1 MLLDYGFSKEVKNNV
16 TVVANNII
24 ARRDTSIH
32 SLSREKSGC
41 DRCVKRYAWCQIGCF
56 GQVSSYRA
64 FQCTLHLAQFIVQQA
79 VQDLPD
85 DKKIIVLEKVEPDK
99 AKIEE
104 YAQPDEIKMEP
115 IQVKSEAK
123 NNVTPLESP
132 LHLEINCGPVEP
144 VNAAKGDPDDGEI
157 FLSLENKEEGDER
170 KNKIKGDDKQILI
183 VNEEAKVGPNKA
195 NIESDK
201 GKVEAKDKGTPPK
214 SPLQLEAKHEPVQAV
229 NAANGDPDYGEIYF
243 SLENKEKEENENNDD
258 KQIQVVDEKG
268 KSNEAKIKSSIEH
281 GKGKLQQNIQPKE
294 EKVEHGK
301 AKEEDINVKN
311 EKENDATPK
320 KPLQLELKREPVN
333 PVNFANG
340 DPDDGEI
347 NLEVEEEEEEK
358 DDQIKE
364 EEQNV
369 QVKEEEDKNA
379 IENNDILIISDGD
392 DDEPIEIKAVAA

>member
-157 FLSLENKEEGDER
+157 F
-170 KNKIKGDDKQILI
+170 
-183 VNEEAKVGPNKA
+183 
-195 NIESDK
+195 
-201 GKVEAKDKGTPPK
+201 
-214 SPLQLEAKHEPVQAV
+214 
-229 NAANGDPDYGEIYF
+229 F